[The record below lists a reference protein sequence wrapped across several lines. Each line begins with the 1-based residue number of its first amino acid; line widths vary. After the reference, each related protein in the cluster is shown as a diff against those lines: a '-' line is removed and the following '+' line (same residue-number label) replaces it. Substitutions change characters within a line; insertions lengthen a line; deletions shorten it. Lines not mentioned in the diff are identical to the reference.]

1 MFGRPLAERD
11 PIFEEEIQMS
21 EPVVTDNPELQRFE
35 ARLDGTLAGFAEYQL
50 TDELVVFTHTEVDPS
65 FEGRGVGS
73 ALAKFALDKLRAD
86 GNRKALPLCPF
97 IKGWIQ
103 RHPDYLTITYGAA

>member
-1 MFGRPLAERD
+1 
-11 PIFEEEIQMS
+11 MS
-21 EPVVTDNPELQRFE
+21 EPVVTDNVELQRFE
-35 ARLDGTLAGFAEYQL
+35 ARLDGALAGFAEYQL
-50 TDELVVFTHTEVDPS
+50 ADELMVFTHTEVDPS

-97 IKGWIQ
+97 IKVWIQ
-103 RHPDYLTITYGAA
+103 RHPDYLPITYGAA